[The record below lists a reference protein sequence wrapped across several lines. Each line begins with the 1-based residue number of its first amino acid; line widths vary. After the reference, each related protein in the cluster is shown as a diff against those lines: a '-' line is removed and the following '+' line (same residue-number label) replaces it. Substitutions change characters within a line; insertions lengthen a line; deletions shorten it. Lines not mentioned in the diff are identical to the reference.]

1 MAIIEDMAWQ
11 HRSFKNERYISKY
24 CPKTKWESES
34 SCIKA
39 TINGTEMY
47 VSVHPNNTEYQA
59 ILEWVADG
67 NTITAA
73 D

>member
-1 MAIIEDMAWQ
+1 MKIKMNVTSA
-11 HRSFKNERYISKY
+11 KY
-24 CPKTKWESES
+24 CSKTKFESES
-34 SCIKA
+34 SHINA
-39 TINGTEMY
+39 TIDGNENI
-47 VSVHPNNTEYQA
+47 VPIDNNNIEYQA

>member
-1 MAIIEDMAWQ
+1 MNVTSA
-11 HRSFKNERYISKY
+11 KY
-24 CPKTKWESES
+24 CSKTKFESES
-34 SCIKA
+34 SHINA
-39 TINGTEMY
+39 TIDGDENI
-47 VSVHPNNTEYQA
+47 VPIDNNNIEYQA